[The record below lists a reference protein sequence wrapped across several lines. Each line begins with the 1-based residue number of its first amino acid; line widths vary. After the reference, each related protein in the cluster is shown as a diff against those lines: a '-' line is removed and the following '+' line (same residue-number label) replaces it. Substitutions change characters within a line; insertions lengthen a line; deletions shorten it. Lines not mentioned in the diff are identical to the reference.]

1 MIAWSRLEA
10 APLWRYMAK
19 DALTESQV
27 RAVEQFRS
35 AIDESEKQH
44 HLRGTNTSTYFPLLT
59 IRLARFALENIESSY
74 HNIRQSV
81 SAKVPGVRL

>member
-1 MIAWSRLEA
+1 MSNEVGPSEDTFEVYLGRIEYPLEA

-19 DALTESQV
+19 DALTGPQV

-44 HLRGTNTSTYFPLLT
+44 QQKP
-59 IRLARFALENIESSY
+59 
-74 HNIRQSV
+74 
-81 SAKVPGVRL
+81 